1 MSFLKRLFGSEA
13 PQTGKRAIPG
23 GIWLA
28 AVGDIHGQLDQLNA
42 LTAKLE
48 ARAAASGCAH
58 KILVFLGD
66 YVDRGLK
73 SKQVIERLIAGFPGI
88 ETHFL
93 RGNHDETLLQF
104 LDDASVAEAWK
115 NYGGLETL
123 GSYGVARTRTGD
135 WKDSRAEFAQKLPPE
150 HLRFFRNLEMSFQ
163 IGDYLFVHAGLR
175 PGIPLA
181 SQSAH
186 DMMWIREDFLQ
197 STADFGHLV
206 VHGHTP
212 SVAPEVRSNRIGIDT
227 GAYMTGVLTALELQ
241 GDARRFVTSRDG

>member
-1 MSFLKRLFGSEA
+1 MGFFKRLFGGEA
-13 PQTGKRAIPG
+13 PQKRAIPEG
-23 GIWLA
+23 VWLA
-28 AVGDIHGQLDQLNA
+28 AVGDVHGQYDH
-42 LTAKLE
+42 LTALLTRLE
-48 ARAAASGCAH
+48 RRASASSCSH
-58 KILVFLGD
+58 KILIFLGD
-66 YVDRGLK
+66 YIDRGLK
-73 SKQVIERLIAGFPGI
+73 SKQVVDRLTAGFPGF

-123 GSYGVARTRTGD
+123 ASYGVGRTRTGD
-135 WKDSRAEFAQKLPPE
+135 WKDTQAEFTQKLPPN
-150 HLRFFRNLEMSFQ
+150 HLNFFRDLEMTFE
-163 IGDYLFVHAGLR
+163 IGSYLFVHAGLR

-186 DMMWIREDFLQ
+186 DMMWIRDDFLH
-197 STADFGHLV
+197 SRADFGHLV

-241 GDARRFVTSRDG
+241 GESRRFVTSRDG